1 MDATGK
7 RVKEI
12 RTFLNLNQEL
22 FGDRLGVTKTAISRI
37 EKGERGL
44 TDQMAKAISR
54 EYNVNYFWL
63 TTGEGDMFV
72 GVPET
77 IIDELVEKYDLDE
90 LDRQIITNYIN
101 LTDEQRDA
109 VKIFFDSFT
118 GKKNGKQD

>member
-1 MDATGK
+1 MNE
-7 RVKEI
+7 RVKEL
-12 RTFLNLNQEL
+12 REYLKLSQETF
-22 FGDRLGVTKTAISRI
+22 GKKIGVTRSSISNI
-37 EKGERGL
+37 EKGVRNMSEQ
-44 TDQMAKAISR
+44 TIKSICR

>member
-1 MDATGK
+1 MA
-7 RVKEI
+7 KEGNRI
-12 RTFLNLNQEL
+12 KELRSFLNLNQEN
-22 FGDRLGVTKTAISRI
+22 FGERLGVTKTAISRI

-44 TDQMAKAISR
+44 TDQMAKAICR

-63 TTGEGDMFV
+63 TEGEGDMFV

-77 IIDELVEKYDLDE
+77 IIDELVEKYNLDD

-118 GKKNGKQD
+118 GKKNEK

>member
-118 GKKNGKQD
+118 GKKR